1 MTSLYYEK
9 DPNKVTRLILKHPK
23 SICKAY
29 VFLADKQLLKMKNLD
44 ALHTKDLGV
53 LSRTGLIDNHLN
65 RLKKVR
71 ITRTFEGIVLVSA
84 GGKKQQQ
91 EKQQQEKQQQ
101 EMVLKLMK
109 QQIEKFLHHYKS
121 KGREISL
128 VVAGV

>member
-91 EKQQQEKQQQ
+91 EKQQQE
-101 EMVLKLMK
+101 MVLKLMK